1 LFRVD
6 SAATLPGGSGAFGD
20 WQPDRTQAAKN
31 VAASRKADAVRR
43 SFDIVRKL
51 RPILAPN
58 RHVLRLG
65 IKALA
70 STGTRKTIMQQFREC
85 LVELNHGDP
94 VFFPDDV
101 NEQEFS

>member
-1 LFRVD
+1 MFRVD

-65 IKALA
+65 IEAVVPQEGRQA
-70 STGTRKTIMQQFREC
+70 VMQQFGDC
-85 LVELNHGDP
+85 LDELNQGTP
-94 VFFPDDV
+94 VFFQDDV
-101 NEQEFS
+101 DEDSRL